1 MAGEAAPGEVHI
13 DMLKWT
19 DRVRHAL
26 DALNKASGK
35 ADVWIEIESILA
47 DQVIF
52 KDGAS
57 SKLFA
62 HAITLGADGAIIL
75 GPPQEVEERYVP
87 VTSAATPPA
96 DPPAIIS
103 SGKLLEAKGGA
114 KFKVRAIRAGLSGN
128 STYYPDRVLRE
139 AAPLFDGARVMV
151 KGDAEHLKGAGKH
164 PENIIG
170 RLVKP
175 VFIPGGTPDSGE
187 IQATMELLH
196 SAGDMPERLAEAV
209 NRDMA
214 NLYGLSI
221 VATGKTSFQQVDG
234 VRVRIADSIDTIE
247 SVDLIV
253 EAGAGGAILTFA
265 EARTV
270 TQQQGIDPMKKFL
283 LDQIRA
289 RKPDLLTGKDQETM
303 TDEEVQTLFQEAFPE
318 TGATGDPSS
327 GTNNVKAE
335 TGTDQTSPSGSGV
348 DQPGT
353 SGTGAAPGDI
363 AAEVTK
369 AVEAETHLR
378 EALGGSGLPQAA
390 RERIA
395 ATLRGTRFSPGAVD
409 AAIHQERD
417 YLARVVGGGR
427 IAGLGGTRTQLVES
441 QRQKTDKML
450 DVLLGSAAAG
460 PGDTLSLRAAYGRMT
475 GDFEVS
481 GRMKSANRSIMA
493 EALDSDS
500 WSEVLGD
507 AMTRRLLADYRAQAM
522 QDVWRNLANIVPV
535 QDFRIQVR
543 TRIGGYGDLPK
554 VVQGGAYQALSS
566 PNDEKADY
574 AAEKRGGT
582 ESVTLEM
589 ITNDDVG
596 ALRQIPIKLARAA
609 KRTLGKFVLDLLR
622 TNPTIYDGKA
632 LFHADHTNLGTAALD
647 ATSWMAARLAMLAQ
661 TESGS
666 NEPLGIAPKYLW
678 VPTTLEEAAKD
689 LFVRNTNLDPT
700 FLQTTAPTVVSVWY
714 WTDPNDWF
722 VSADKLDIP
731 SIEIGFLGGNEEP
744 EIFIQDNP
752 TVGSLF
758 TNDQVT
764 YKIRHIYGGT
774 VTDHRGLYGAIVA

>member
-1 MAGEAAPGEVHI
+1 MAEEENPTETQPG
-13 DMLKWT
+13 
-19 DRVRHAL
+19 
-26 DALNKASGK
+26 
-35 ADVWIEIESILA
+35 
-47 DQVIF
+47 
-52 KDGAS
+52 
-57 SKLFA
+57 
-62 HAITLGADGAIIL
+62 
-75 GPPQEVEERYVP
+75 
-87 VTSAATPPA
+87 AT
-96 DPPAIIS
+96 
-103 SGKLLEAKGGA
+103 GVLLEAKDGTR
-114 KFKVRAIRAGLSGN
+114 FLVRVIRAGLSGN
-128 STYYPDRVLRE
+128 GVFYPDAVLRE
-139 AAPLFDGARVMV
+139 AAPLFDKARVLI
-151 KGDAEHLKGAGKH
+151 KGDQEHLKGGGKD
-164 PENIIG
+164 PRNIVG
-170 RLVKP
+170 RLTET
-175 VFIPGGTPDSGE
+175 VFVEGRAPDTGE
-187 IQATMELLH
+187 LRATLEVLQ
-196 SAGDMPERLAEAV
+196 SAGDMSARLTEAV
-209 NRDMA
+209 SRGMA
-214 NLYGLSI
+214 DLYGLSMFADGRT
-221 VATGKTSFQQVDG
+221 VQGAVSGKPARLARAITKVH
-234 VRVRIADSIDTIE
+234 

-253 EAGAGGAILTFA
+253 EPGAGGEIVSLI
-265 EARTV
+265 EAQNTTPHHGQSR
-270 TQQQGIDPMKKFL
+270 MKKFL
-283 LDQIRA
+283 IEQIQA
-289 RKPDLLTGKDQETM
+289 RKPELLAGKDPEALRDDEVEAIFKEAYPDPEPEPTTSQTTTPATTSQPTTPAT
-303 TDEEVQTLFQEAFPE
+303 TDDLDLRIQQ
-318 TGATGDPSS
+318 
-327 GTNNVKAE
+327 
-335 TGTDQTSPSGSGV
+335 
-348 DQPGT
+348 
-353 SGTGAAPGDI
+353 
-363 AAEVTK
+363 
-369 AVEAETHLR
+369 AVEAKTQLR
-378 EALGGSGLPQAA
+378 EALDTSGLPPAA
-390 RERIA
+390 RDRVA
-395 ATLRGTRFSPGAVD
+395 QRLGSRFVPDLVD
-409 AAIHQERD
+409 REIRAERD
-417 YLARVVGGGR
+417 YLSQVTASGRVT
-427 IAGLGGTRTQLVES
+427 GLGGSRARLVES

-481 GRMKSANRSIMA
+481 GRMRSANMSIMA

-507 AMTRRLLADYRAQAM
+507 AMTRRLLADYRAPAA
-522 QDVWRNLANIVPV
+522 QDIWRNLANTVPV
-535 QDFRIQVR
+535 RDFRDQKR

-554 VVQGGAYQALSS
+554 VAQGGAYQPLSS
-566 PNDEKADY
+566 PDDENADY

-589 ITNDDVG
+589 IMNDDVG

-622 TNPTIYDGKA
+622 TNPTVYDGKA
-632 LFHADHTNLGTAALD
+632 LFHADHANLGSAVLD

-714 WTDPNDWF
+714 WTDPNNWF